1 MDNILI
7 EDIVAE
13 PRFLGSLLGN
23 AVTLKTL
30 LIAGAIA
37 AVVVFILAPICI
49 PILHKLK
56 FGQSI
61 RAEGPKSHQKKS
73 GTPTMGG
80 IFLIAGIF
88 VSTLIVARWNTEVF
102 LALFI
107 MLGHFI
113 LGFIDD
119 YLKVVRKHNQGLLA
133 RYKLAGQIIIAIFT
147 TVIASELLIDFNP
160 TIWLPVVDVTLDAGN
175 FYLPFVFFV
184 IVGASNAVN
193 LTDGLDGLASGC
205 VAIASSC
212 YAVICLL
219 TGHDELAIFCAA
231 IVGACIGFLKFN
243 FHPAKV
249 FMGDTGSLALGGA
262 FAAVGILTRTEIL
275 LAVVGFVFVCEA
287 LSVILQVI
295 SFQTTGKRIFRMSPL
310 HHHFELGGWSEVKV
324 VFVFWTVGLICGV
337 IGLMML

>member
-1 MDNILI
+1 MTN
-7 EDIVAE
+7 
-13 PRFLGSLLGN
+13 
-23 AVTLKTL
+23 L

-37 AVVVFILAPICI
+37 AGVVILLAPICI

-61 RAEGPKSHQKKS
+61 RAEGPKSHQVKS

-80 IFLIAGIF
+80 IFLIAGI
-88 VSTLIVARWNTEVF
+88 VAATLIIADWNAEIF

-107 MLGHFI
+107 LLGHFV

-119 YLKVVRKHNQGLLA
+119 YLKVVRKQNQGLLA
-133 RYKLAGQIIIAIFT
+133 RYKLAGQILIALVT
-147 TVIASELLIDFNP
+147 TFVASELLIDFDP
-160 TIWLPVVDVTLDAGN
+160 TIWIPVVNEKINVGV
-175 FYLPFVFFV
+175 FYVPFLFFV

-205 VAIASSC
+205 MAIAASC
-212 YAVICLL
+212 YAVICML
-219 TGHDELAIFCAA
+219 TGHDDLAIFCAA
-231 IVGACIGFLKFN
+231 TVGACVGFLKFN

-262 FAAVGILTRTEIL
+262 FAAVGILSRTEIL
-275 LAVVGFVFVCEA
+275 LAVVGYVFVCEA
-287 LSVILQVI
+287 LSVIIQVI
-295 SFQTTGKRIFRMSPL
+295 SFQTTGKRIFRMSPI

-324 VFVFWTVGLICGV
+324 VFVFWTVGLIAGIV
-337 IGLMML
+337 GLYMLSGTSAPIQLVGGL

>member
-1 MDNILI
+1 MTN
-7 EDIVAE
+7 
-13 PRFLGSLLGN
+13 
-23 AVTLKTL
+23 L
-30 LIAGAIA
+30 LIAGAISA
-37 AVVVFILAPICI
+37 GVVILLAPICI
-49 PILHKLK
+49 PLLHRLK

-61 RAEGPKSHQKKS
+61 REEGPKSHQKKS

-80 IFLIAGIF
+80 IFLIAGI
-88 VSTLIVARWNTEVF
+88 VAATLIQAEWNAEIF

-107 MLGHFI
+107 LLGHFI
-113 LGFIDD
+113 LGFVDD

-133 RYKLAGQIIIAIFT
+133 RYKLAGQILIVLVT
-147 TVIASELLIDFNP
+147 TFVASELLVDFDP
-160 TIWLPVVDVTLDAGN
+160 TIWIPVADVTINIGG
-175 FYLPFVFFV
+175 FYVPFMFFV
-184 IVGASNAVN
+184 LVGASNAVN

-205 VAIASSC
+205 VAIAASC

-231 IVGACIGFLKFN
+231 TVGACIGFLKFN

-262 FAAVGILTRTEIL
+262 FAAVGILSRTEIL
-275 LAVVGFVFVCEA
+275 LAVIGFVFVCEA

-295 SFQTTGKRIFRMSPL
+295 SFQTTGKRIFRMSPI

-324 VFVFWTVGLICGV
+324 VFVFWTVGLIAGIV
-337 IGLMML
+337 GLWMLSGTVKPIQLVGGL

>member
-1 MDNILI
+1 MTN
-7 EDIVAE
+7 
-13 PRFLGSLLGN
+13 
-23 AVTLKTL
+23 L

-37 AVVVFILAPICI
+37 AGVVILLAPICI
-49 PILHKLK
+49 PILHRLK

-61 RAEGPKSHQKKS
+61 REEGPKSHQKKS

-80 IFLIAGIF
+80 IFLIAGI
-88 VSTLIVARWNTEVF
+88 VAATLIQAEWNAEIF

-107 MLGHFI
+107 LLGHFI
-113 LGFIDD
+113 LGFVDD

-133 RYKLAGQIIIAIFT
+133 RYKLAGQILIVLVT
-147 TVIASELLIDFNP
+147 TFVASELLVDFDP
-160 TIWLPVVDVTLDAGN
+160 TIWIPVADVTINIGG
-175 FYLPFVFFV
+175 FYVPFMFFV
-184 IVGASNAVN
+184 LVGASNAVN

-205 VAIASSC
+205 VAIAASC

-231 IVGACIGFLKFN
+231 TVGACIGFLKFN

-262 FAAVGILTRTEIL
+262 FAAVGILSRTEIL
-275 LAVVGFVFVCEA
+275 LAVIGFVFVCEA

-295 SFQTTGKRIFRMSPL
+295 SFQTTGKRIFRMSPI

-324 VFVFWTVGLICGV
+324 VFVFWTVGLIAGIV
-337 IGLMML
+337 GLWMLSGTVKPIQLVGGL

>member
-1 MDNILI
+1 MEKILM
-7 EDIVAE
+7 
-13 PRFLGSLLGN
+13 S
-23 AVTLKTL
+23 
-30 LIAGAIA
+30 GAIS
-37 AVVVFILAPICI
+37 AVVVLILAPICI

-61 RAEGPKSHQKKS
+61 REEGPKSHQKKS

-80 IFLIAGIF
+80 IFLIAGI
-88 VSTLIVARWNTEVF
+88 VAATLIIAEWNAEIF

-107 MLGHFI
+107 LIGHFI

-119 YLKVVRKHNQGLLA
+119 YIKVVRKHNQGLLA
-133 RYKLAGQIIIAIFT
+133 RYKLLGQILIVIV
-147 TVIASELLIDFNP
+147 TVFVASELMTDFSP
-160 TIWLPVVDVTLDAGN
+160 TVWIPLVDVTIDAGS
-175 FYLPFVFFV
+175 FYLLFMLIVM
-184 IVGASNAVN
+184 VGASNAVN

-205 VAIASSC
+205 MAIAASC
-212 YAVICLL
+212 YAVISLL

-231 IVGACIGFLKFN
+231 TVGACIGFLKFN

-262 FAAVGILTRTEIL
+262 FAAVGILTHTEIL
-275 LAVVGFVFVCEA
+275 LAIVGFVFVCEA

-310 HHHFELGGWSEVKV
+310 HHHFELGGWSELKV
-324 VFVFWTVGLICGV
+324 VFVFWTVGLIFGI
-337 IGLMML
+337 IGLAML

>member
-1 MDNILI
+1 M
-7 EDIVAE
+7 E
-13 PRFLGSLLGN
+13 
-23 AVTLKTL
+23 KL

-37 AVVVFILAPICI
+37 AGVVIVLAPICI

-61 RAEGPKSHQKKS
+61 REEGPKSHQKKS

-80 IFLIAGIF
+80 IFLIAGI
-88 VSTLIVARWNTEVF
+88 VAATVIMAQWNIEIF

-107 MLGHFI
+107 LLGHFI

-119 YLKVVRKHNQGLLA
+119 YIKVVRKHNQGLLA
-133 RYKLAGQIIIAIFT
+133 RYKLAGQIIIVVVT
-147 TVIASELLIDFNP
+147 TLLARALMTDFSP
-160 TIWLPVVDVTLDAGN
+160 TIWLPIINTTIDAGIL
-175 FYLPFVFFV
+175 YLPFMFFV
-184 IVGASNAVN
+184 MVGASNAVN

-205 VAIASSC
+205 MAIAASC
-212 YAVICLL
+212 YAVICLM
-219 TGHDELAIFCAA
+219 TGHNELAIFCAA

-262 FAAVGILTRTEIL
+262 FAAVGILTHTEIL
-275 LAVVGFVFVCEA
+275 LAVVGLVFVCEA

-310 HHHFELGGWSEVKV
+310 HHHFELGGWSELKV

-337 IGLMML
+337 LGLTML

>member
-1 MDNILI
+1 MEKI
-7 EDIVAE
+7 
-13 PRFLGSLLGN
+13 
-23 AVTLKTL
+23 

-37 AVVVFILAPICI
+37 AGVVIMLAPICI
-49 PILHKLK
+49 PILHRLK

-61 RAEGPKSHQKKS
+61 REEGPKSHQKKS

-80 IFLIAGIF
+80 IFLIAGI
-88 VSTLIVARWNTEVF
+88 VAATLIIADWNTEIF

-107 MLGHFI
+107 LLGHFI

-133 RYKLAGQIIIAIFT
+133 RYKLLGQIIIAVVT
-147 TVIASELLIDFNP
+147 TFVANELLFDFKP
-160 TIWLPVVDVTLDAGN
+160 TIWLPIINVTIDAGN
-175 FYLPFVFFV
+175 LYLPFMLFV
-184 IVGASNAVN
+184 MVGASNAVN

-205 VAIASSC
+205 MAIAASC

-219 TGHDELAIFCAA
+219 TGHEELAIFCAA

-275 LAVVGFVFVCEA
+275 LAVIGFVFVCEA

-324 VFVFWTVGLICGV
+324 VMVFWTVGLIAGV
-337 IGLMML
+337 IGLSMCS

>member
-1 MDNILI
+1 MNMEKI
-7 EDIVAE
+7 
-13 PRFLGSLLGN
+13 
-23 AVTLKTL
+23 

-37 AVVVFILAPICI
+37 AGVVILLAPICI
-49 PILHKLK
+49 PILHRLK

-80 IFLIAGIF
+80 IFLIAGI
-88 VSTLIVARWNTEVF
+88 VAATLIMAEWNTEIF

-107 MLGHFI
+107 LLGHFI
-113 LGFIDD
+113 LGFVDD

-133 RYKLAGQIIIAIFT
+133 RYKLAGQILIVIVT
-147 TVIASELLIDFNP
+147 TFVASELLTDFSP
-160 TIWLPVVDVTLDAGN
+160 TIWIPIINTTINAGS
-175 FYLPFVFFV
+175 FYLLFMLIVM
-184 IVGASNAVN
+184 VGASNAVN

-205 VAIASSC
+205 MAIAASC

-219 TGHDELAIFCAA
+219 TGHDDLAIFCAA
-231 IVGACIGFLKFN
+231 TVGACIGFLKFN

-275 LAVVGFVFVCEA
+275 LAIVGFVFVCEA

-295 SFQTTGKRIFRMSPL
+295 SFKTTGQRIFRMSPL
-310 HHHFELGGWSEVKV
+310 HHHFELGGWSEIKV
-324 VFVFWTVGLICGV
+324 VFVFWTVGLIFGV
-337 IGLMML
+337 LGLTML